1 MLFCWDEKTIHH
13 HYVSFTCLG
22 YFAQLTSIDV
32 LSKPE
37 AFHIQLP
44 NSWGSWF
51 YLRPRQL
58 LLFFQDSTHLVTKLR
73 NRMLSSTTRLIIGGN
88 HISLRHLEDII
99 LNYAK
104 IDHNLVMSDLY
115 VTDRQNYASCVKISS
130 FDVLN
135 ILKKNEN
142 MLGTHFYLSIIR
154 FVIMAYIDRSTN
166 VKERIYFAW
175 CSVFLC
181 RFWWI
186 WLQKTFRSRK
196 SSKMTIA
203 KQFITEPAFFSIEL
217 NAQTLTYILLL
228 VIDHQ
233 LPVESLN
240 IYLFS
245 SQPCENVFRS
255 ARSLSGSFST
265 MTNFTVDQFLRKS
278 RRISILNEIKTV
290 EQESTDSCAI
300 KFPIHHKKIESFSS
314 IDTSS
319 DLNGLTI
326 MTIEAII
333 ISSYEYAK
341 SVMNEMNTLR
351 SLENN
356 NLLTMENLSEYIRDH
371 LQRTSR
377 TIDHSHLD
385 SDDNVDNNEKSLD
398 QEDDQN
404 ISYDNENDSHS
415 APDDG
420 NGNENR
426 INNPKSNSSD
436 ICDENYADQ
445 AGDVNNTELHR
456 IEYCGNDEGK
466 TTLKDHFDKANF
478 YHLEDGENLDDD
490 RFFDTDFGRWYRRW

>member
-1 MLFCWDEKTIHH
+1 MLIIVILFDWDQKTVHH
-13 HYVSFTCLG
+13 QDVSVLCLG
-22 YFAQLTSIDV
+22 YFAQLTSIDL

-37 AFHIQLP
+37 AFHIELP
-44 NSWGSWF
+44 HSWSSWF

-88 HISLRHLEDII
+88 HISLQHLEDII
-99 LNYAK
+99 LNYSK

-115 VTDRQNYASCVKISS
+115 VTDRQNYSSCVKISS

-154 FVIMAYIDRSTN
+154 FVIMAYIDRSTH
-166 VKERIYFAW
+166 VKERIYYAW
-175 CSVFLC
+175 CSVFLS
-181 RFWWI
+181 RFWWL

-265 MTNFTVDQFLRKS
+265 ITNFTVDQFLRKS

-290 EQESTDSCAI
+290 EQGSTDSCAI
-300 KFPIHHKKIESFSS
+300 KFPIHHKLNQSISS
-314 IDTSS
+314 TYTLP
-319 DLNGLTI
+319 DLNGLTTMVI
-326 MTIEAII
+326 EETIIN
-333 ISSYEYAK
+333 SYEYAK
-341 SVMNEMNTLR
+341 SVMSEMNALGPLVR
-351 SLENN
+351 N
-356 NLLTMENLSEYIRDH
+356 NLLTMETLCEYIRDH
-371 LQRTSR
+371 LQRTNR
-377 TIDHSHLD
+377 TVDHSYLD
-385 SDDNVDNNEKSLD
+385 SDDNNDDYETSLD
-398 QEDDQN
+398 PEDDQN
-404 ISYDNENDSHS
+404 ILYDDEIDSYR
-415 APDDG
+415 APDDSDE
-420 NGNENR
+420 NGHS
-426 INNPKSNSSD
+426 IIDLKSNSLD
-436 ICDENYADQ
+436 IRDGNDTDQ
-445 AGDVNNTELHR
+445 ADEMNNIELHR
-456 IEYCGNDEGK
+456 SEYCSDDEGK
-466 TTLKDHFDKANF
+466 RTLKDYFN
-478 YHLEDGENLDDD
+478 ETNS
-490 RFFDTDFGRWYRRW
+490 